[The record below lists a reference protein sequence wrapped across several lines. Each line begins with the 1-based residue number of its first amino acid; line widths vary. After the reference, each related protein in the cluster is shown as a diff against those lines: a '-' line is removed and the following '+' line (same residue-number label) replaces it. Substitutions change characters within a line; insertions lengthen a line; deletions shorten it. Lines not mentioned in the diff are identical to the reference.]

1 MGDNF
6 PNDQSDTNRIPDLE
20 DMLAMQRELQKE
32 YTGQD
37 PVTLSPEGKM
47 EYIRSQSLA
56 LTDEIH
62 EVLAETGWKPWASS
76 NHINLEAYKGEI
88 VDGFHFFMN
97 LMLVVGMT
105 ADELATGYDEKQKLN
120 WKRIR
125 EGYTGLKKCPTCKR
139 AYDDPA
145 TKCTEP
151 EGPGM
156 NPRCQDISD
165 PVPYV
170 NDNRNHYVSD
180 LNGYETS

>member
-37 PVTLSPEGKM
+37 PVTLLPEAKM

-76 NHINLEAYKGEI
+76 NHINLEAYKREM
-88 VDGFHFFMN
+88 VDAWHFFMN

-105 ADELATGYDEKQKLN
+105 ADDLAQGYDEKQKLN
-120 WKRIR
+120 WKRIKD
-125 EGYTGLKKCPTCKR
+125 GYTGLKKCPKCKR

-145 TKCTEP
+145 TKCHP
-151 EGPGM
+151 NSIPGF
-156 NPRCQDISD
+156 
-165 PVPYV
+165 
-170 NDNRNHYVSD
+170 
-180 LNGYETS
+180 GYCDESKGYTR